1 MPPCISQLEGG
12 LVQVA
17 IEVEDR
23 AHRSAITS
31 NFAVWLIILQDSLE
45 VIVISSR
52 ADAFLKSTSKKW
64 HQFYETTCEIS
75 W

>member
-23 AHRSAITS
+23 AQRSAITS
-31 NFAVWLIILQDSLE
+31 T
-45 VIVISSR
+45 SSI
-52 ADAFLKSTSKKW
+52 DMIFLYRFLVKLVK
-64 HQFYETTCEIS
+64 
-75 W
+75 

>member
-23 AHRSAITS
+23 AQRSAITS
-31 NFAVWLIILQDSLE
+31 KIFIYIFLASLLL
-45 VIVISSR
+45 
-52 ADAFLKSTSKKW
+52 LKT
-64 HQFYETTCEIS
+64 
-75 W
+75 

>member
-23 AHRSAITS
+23 AQRSAITS
-31 NFAVWLIILQDSLE
+31 KPVAQLFYQVTLPCNL
-45 VIVISSR
+45 SSIM
-52 ADAFLKSTSKKW
+52 
-64 HQFYETTCEIS
+64 H
-75 W
+75 

>member
-23 AHRSAITS
+23 AQRSAITS
-31 NFAVWLIILQDSLE
+31 KP
-45 VIVISSR
+45 IVQLSYQPTLSCNLSTIR
-52 ADAFLKSTSKKW
+52 ATAQTW
-64 HQFYETTCEIS
+64 CAYIYI
-75 W
+75 

>member
-23 AHRSAITS
+23 AQRSAITS
-31 NFAVWLIILQDSLE
+31 KIYSFLV
-45 VIVISSR
+45 
-52 ADAFLKSTSKKW
+52 AFIAGNNYLDLVPVCQLLFIALLYWACCVHKVAS
-64 HQFYETTCEIS
+64 
-75 W
+75 

>member
-23 AHRSAITS
+23 AQRSAITS
-31 NFAVWLIILQDSLE
+31 IKYIITIIFIFMH
-45 VIVISSR
+45 VIF
-52 ADAFLKSTSKKW
+52 DD
-64 HQFYETTCEIS
+64 
-75 W
+75 

>member
-23 AHRSAITS
+23 AQRSAITS
-31 NFAVWLIILQDSLE
+31 KGKLILRITYAVLIKLL
-45 VIVISSR
+45 
-52 ADAFLKSTSKKW
+52 A
-64 HQFYETTCEIS
+64 
-75 W
+75 